1 VKKPEL
7 AGVSRVPKIR
17 EVKCYGYYRVEK
29 GGKRKARYVYSRKA
43 YYFPVAFEKQLD
55 AFRGVELFPH
65 VEDDEIILSPRRRR
79 SGSL

>member
-1 VKKPEL
+1 MP
-7 AGVSRVPKIR
+7 RIR

-29 GGKRKARYVYSRKA
+29 GGKRKARYVYDRKV

-65 VEDDEIILSPRRRR
+65 VVGDEVVLSPRRRR
-79 SGSL
+79 SGGPLT